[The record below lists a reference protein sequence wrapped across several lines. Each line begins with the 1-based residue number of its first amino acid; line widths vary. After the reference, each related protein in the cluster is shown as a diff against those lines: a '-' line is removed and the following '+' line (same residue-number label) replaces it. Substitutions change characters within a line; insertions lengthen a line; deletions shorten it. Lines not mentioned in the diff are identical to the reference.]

1 MNKFLHAL
9 TRSSSNGVDDLYGLL
24 EASGIDRRKFNRANQ
39 GKWIEKISAWAQ
51 EETQSYQLPDALEK
65 FSQRFLEERTKAGGI
80 TPQHPLF
87 VAIDELLS
95 EPLTLRDLVITRA
108 LAEIRAAVAEEKRR
122 RGELGSAVWMRRCAV
137 KAVMRWR
144 RLFVPVFR
152 LP

>member
-1 MNKFLHAL
+1 M
-9 TRSSSNGVDDLYGLL
+9 
-24 EASGIDRRKFNRANQ
+24 
-39 GKWIEKISAWAQ
+39 
-51 EETQSYQLPDALEK
+51 EK

-95 EPLTLRDLVITRA
+95 EPLTLCDLVITRA

-122 RGELGSAVWMRRCAV
+122 RGELGLTICSAVWMQRCAV
-137 KAVMRWR
+137 KAAMRWR
-144 RLFVPVFR
+144 RLFAPVFR